1 MSEFQPN
8 ADLHPSDPQFE
19 ARKRNTVRIAAITGL
34 LMLVITLAVLPE
46 VLRLGPDRIWGL
58 VITSTVAVISF
69 VSAWISSKGRP
80 NLAGGILVVTVLL
93 LSTVVTLL
101 FAQDQGIALSAIVI
115 FVVSAIAIYTLPPR
129 WIGRVIALSL
139 LVGFLNIVIDFYL
152 PNLGLPNDP
161 RYTNTIG
168 AIVSVIYIFIILRR
182 FDQLPLRTK
191 LVVAFVLISLV
202 PVVLLGV
209 QSTVIT
215 RNNLTNQANTDLIES
230 ARTAGRVIDSAL
242 DNELDTIRTE
252 AQIIDL
258 SDYLS
263 LPVNVRTG
271 SPEEARARQILLA
284 LQRKDPVFISSYAL
298 LDGNGVDVLD
308 TFQQDIG
315 VNKSDRD
322 YFQVPFGQGAPFLS
336 PVRISQSTMEPSIY
350 FSAPITSSDGSII
363 GVLRSRYN
371 AAFLQNILN
380 EATRSEH
387 DEFAVLVDNETYVR
401 IADTGDQLLSF
412 RSYANLS
419 DSEIKDLQ
427 TQLRLPPGLPWQV
440 IAPEP
445 RVLDGIRNLEKQSL
459 FRAPSIT
466 FHGESTYAGGI
477 KLRNA
482 NWIVLIQR
490 KESSVL
496 APIQSQTRAITIVAL
511 LVIIL
516 AAVTGYM
523 AAQVLAQP
531 LTQLSAVA
539 SDIAHGNLNARAV
552 SQTKDEVGALAEAFN
567 RMTSRLQDTLGSL
580 ERRVSERTADVES
593 ARLISE
599 RRSQELQAIS
609 DISRLIS
616 SEQRLDT
623 LLTLI
628 TRLVSEKFD
637 FYHVG
642 IFFVD
647 DTRQYAVLQASNS
660 EGGRRMLA
668 RGHRL
673 EVGQTGLVGYVSKTG
688 EPRIALDV
696 GADAVYFDNPD
707 LPKTRSEMALPLNVH
722 GETIGVLDIQSTK
735 PGVFTENDA
744 KTLSILADQIAIA
757 ISNARLFGQNKQA
770 LEELQ
775 SLYNQYLRQE
785 WKTFI
790 HNRQNIGYVQSV
802 ISGRSLEVP
811 LESDEIQQALQDGK
825 VVVLGKRDRSL
836 PTMAVPV
843 KLRGQTIGVLHI
855 QAPTKNRTWNQD
867 EVKLA
872 QAIADR
878 LALALDNARLL
889 FVSQRQTAKEQKVSQ
904 VTAKIG
910 ASINMRNV
918 LQTAVEE
925 LGRAL
930 PGSEVIIQFQ
940 NDKNGS
946 SAS

>member
-1 MSEFQPN
+1 MSELHRN
-8 ADLHPSDPQFE
+8 ADLHTSDLQLD
-19 ARKRNTVRIAAITGL
+19 ARKRNTVRITGVTGL
-34 LMLVITLAVLPE
+34 LMLVISFAVLPE

-58 VITSTVAVISF
+58 VITSTLAIVSF
-69 VSAWISSKGRP
+69 ISAWISSRGRP
-80 NLAGGILVVTVLL
+80 NLAVGILVITILL
-93 LSTVVTLL
+93 LSTLVTLL
-101 FAQDQGIALSAIVI
+101 FAQDQGMAISAITI
-115 FVVSAIAIYTLPPR
+115 FAVSAIALYTLPPL
-129 WIGRVIALSL
+129 WVGRVIALSV
-139 LVGFLNIVIDFYL
+139 LVGFLNILIDFYL

-168 AIVSVIYIFIILRR
+168 VIISVIYIFIILRR

-191 LVVAFVLISLV
+191 LVVAFVLIALV
-202 PVVLLGV
+202 PIVLLGV
-209 QSTVIT
+209 QSTIIT
-215 RNNLTNQANTDLIES
+215 RNNLTNQANTDLIETS
-230 ARTAGRVIDSAL
+230 STAAQAIDTRL

-252 AQIIDL
+252 AKIVDFA
-258 SDYLS
+258 DYLN
-263 LPVNVRTG
+263 LPVRVRAG
-271 SPEEARARQILLA
+271 SPEEGRASEVLLA
-284 LQRKDPVFISSYAL
+284 LQSKNPVFISSYAL
-298 LDGNGVDVLD
+298 LDASGTDLLD
-308 TFQQDIG
+308 TFQDDIDINESG
-315 VNKSDRD
+315 LD
-322 YFQVPFGQGAPFLS
+322 YFQNPIADGIPFVS
-336 PVRISQSTMEPSIY
+336 PVRISQTTREPSIY
-350 FSAPITSSDGSII
+350 FSAPIQSSNGNII

-380 EATRSEH
+380 ETARSGQ

-412 RSYANLS
+412 KSYGNLS
-419 DSEIKDLQ
+419 DNEIKDLQ
-427 TQLRLPPGLPWQV
+427 ARLRLPPGSRSQV

-445 RVLDGIRNLEKQSL
+445 EVLNGIRNIDKQAL
-459 FRAPSIT
+459 FTAPSIT
-466 FHGESTYAGGI
+466 FHGENTYAGGV
-477 KLRNA
+477 KLRNV

-496 APIQSQTRAITIVAL
+496 APIQSQARAITIVAL

-516 AAVTGYM
+516 AAVTGFM
-523 AAQVLAQP
+523 ASQMLAQP

-539 SDIAHGNLNARAV
+539 SEIAHGNLNARAV
-552 SQTKDEVGALAEAFN
+552 SQTHDEVGALAEAFN
-567 RMTSRLQDTLGSL
+567 RMTGRLQDTLGSL
-580 ERRVSERTADVES
+580 ERRVSERTADVET

-599 RRSQELQAIS
+599 RRAQELQAIS

-628 TRLVSEKFD
+628 TQLVSEKFD

-647 DTRQYAVLQASNS
+647 EMKQYAVLQAANS

-673 EVGQTGLVGYVSKTG
+673 EVGQKGLVGYVSKTG

-707 LPKTRSEMALPLNVH
+707 LPQTRSEMALPLNIH
-722 GETIGVLDIQSTK
+722 RETIGVLDIQSTR

-775 SLYNQYLRQE
+775 SMYNQYLRQE

-790 HNRQNIGYVQSV
+790 QNRQNVGYVQSV
-802 ISGRSLEVP
+802 GSGRTLEVP
-811 LESDEIQQALQDGK
+811 LQSDEIQQALQDGR

-843 KLRGQTIGVLHI
+843 KLRGQTIGVLRI
-855 QAPTKNRTWNQD
+855 QAPAKNRTWKED

-889 FVSQRQTAKEQKVSQ
+889 FVSQRQTAKEQKVSE

-930 PGSEVIIQFQ
+930 PGTEVIIQFQ

-946 SAS
+946 SAG

>member
-1 MSEFQPN
+1 MSEFEPN
-8 ADLHPSDPQFE
+8 ANMHPSDPQFE
-19 ARKRNTVRIAAITGL
+19 ARKRNTVRIAGITGL
-34 LMLVITLAVLPE
+34 SMLVITLAALPE
-46 VLRLGPDRIWGL
+46 VLRLGPDQIWGL
-58 VITSTVAVISF
+58 VITSTVTVISF
-69 VSAWISSKGRP
+69 VSAWISSRGRP
-80 NLAGGILVVTVLL
+80 NLAGGILAATVLL

-101 FAQDQGIALSAIVI
+101 FAQDQGIALSAILI
-115 FVVSAIAIYTLPPR
+115 FVVSAIAVYTLPPR
-129 WIGRVIALSL
+129 WIGRVIALSV
-139 LVGFLNIVIDFYL
+139 LVGFLNIVMDFYL

-161 RYTNTIG
+161 RYTNAIG
-168 AIVSVIYIFIILRR
+168 VIVSVIYIFIVLRR
-182 FDQLPLRTK
+182 FNQLPLRTK
-191 LVVAFVLISLV
+191 LVVAFVLIALV

-209 QSTVIT
+209 QSTIIT

-230 ARTAGRVIDSAL
+230 ARTAGQAIDTAL
-242 DNELDTIRTE
+242 DNELDAIRTE

-263 LPVNVRTG
+263 QPVSARAG
-271 SPEEARARQILLA
+271 SPEEARAQQILLA

-298 LDGNGVDVLD
+298 LDGKGVDVLD
-308 TFQQDIG
+308 TFQEDIG
-315 VNKSDRD
+315 IDKSDRD
-322 YFQVPFGQGAPFLS
+322 YFQASFAEGAPFLS

-350 FSAPITSSDGSII
+350 FSAPIMGREGRII

-371 AAFLQNILN
+371 ASFLQNILN
-380 EATRSEH
+380 EAAKSKH

-401 IADTGDQLLSF
+401 IADSGDQLLSF
-412 RSYANLS
+412 KAYDDLS

-427 TQLRLPPGLPWQV
+427 TRLRLPPGLPWQV

-445 RVLDGIRNLEKQSL
+445 SVLEGIRNLEKQPL
-459 FRAPSIT
+459 FTASSIT
-466 FHGESTYAGGI
+466 FHDENTYAGGV
-477 KLRNA
+477 KLKNA

-516 AAVTGYM
+516 AVVTGFM
-523 AAQVLAQP
+523 ASQVLAQP

-552 SQTKDEVGALAEAFN
+552 SQTQDEVGALAEAFN

-580 ERRVSERTADVES
+580 ETRVSERTSDVET
-593 ARLISE
+593 ARLISD

-609 DISRLIS
+609 DISRLVS

-668 RGHRL
+668 RRHRL

-707 LPKTRSEMALPLNVH
+707 LPETRSEMALPLNVH

-735 PGVFTENDA
+735 PGAFTENDA

-775 SLYNQYLRQE
+775 SLYNQYLRQA

-802 ISGRSLEVP
+802 VSGRPLEVP
-811 LESDEIQQALQDGK
+811 LESEEIQQALRDGK
-825 VVVLGKRDRSL
+825 VVVLGKHDRSL
-836 PTMAVPV
+836 PTMAVPL

-855 QAPTKNRTWNQD
+855 QAPTNNRTWRQD

-889 FVSQRQTAKEQKVSQ
+889 YVSQRQTAKEQKVGE

-940 NDKNGS
+940 NDNHGS
-946 SAS
+946 SAG